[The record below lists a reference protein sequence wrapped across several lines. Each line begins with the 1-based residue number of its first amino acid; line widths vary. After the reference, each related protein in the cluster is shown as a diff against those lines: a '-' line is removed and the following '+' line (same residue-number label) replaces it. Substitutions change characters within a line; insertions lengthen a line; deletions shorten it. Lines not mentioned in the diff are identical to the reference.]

1 MNDQE
6 LSRRLALAALL
17 GAPVAMAGCA
27 QAQESEEPCPD
38 LVGHVA
44 RFIGPNDAV
53 TMDYNPE
60 RVNIYHDEEYRIVRI
75 TWG

>member
-1 MNDQE
+1 MTDHDP
-6 LSRRLALAALL
+6 SRRLALAALMV
-17 GAPVAMAGCA
+17 APAAIAGCA
-27 QAQESEEPCPD
+27 QAQDDGELCPD

-60 RVNIYHDEEYRIVRI
+60 RVNIYHDEEFRI
-75 TWG
+75 THIAWG